1 MRVNETWMSS
11 CVFCIVK
18 CDALLVFCLSIFCWD
33 FFSVMLC
40 VVNDGRQ
47 ISDQC
52 WKVSI
57 VPSISVLLPGLRSL
71 CPHVILLISLLSF
84 RALLCPGVPFFL
96 FVQPQGQVVLCSSK
110 PFSCSAAQDFILFW
124 FSAHNT
130 TWLKLYF
137 AVFSA
142 HCWAVCDAASRM
154 SGVSQWS
161 YLITPQLNG
170 SHFIDL
176 FIYFASLIPYAE
188 SWSLLTVQVG
198 RQTKWNRSFPIGSDQ
213 MHYLFIHLFIY
224 LFLKRTQVTV
234 SRTASPPSR
243 AEREEIAGPAPLIQY

>member
-11 CVFCIVK
+11 CVLCIVK
-18 CDALLVFCLSIFCWD
+18 CDALLVFSLSAFCWH
-33 FFSVMLC
+33 FFSVMLWAA
-40 VVNDGRQ
+40 NDGRQ
-47 ISDQC
+47 ISDRC

-71 CPHVILLISLLSF
+71 CPHVILLISLLSC

-110 PFSCSAAQDFILFW
+110 PFFCSAAQDFILFW
-124 FSAHNT
+124 FSVHNT

-137 AVFSA
+137 ALFSA
-142 HCWAVCDAASRM
+142 HFERFCDTASRM

-176 FIYFASLIPYAE
+176 FIYLF
-188 SWSLLTVQVG
+188 
-198 RQTKWNRSFPIGSDQ
+198 
-213 MHYLFIHLFIY
+213 YLFNSLRRILVAADGSSGPGGQSGTDLFPLAVTKCITFLFIY
-224 LFLKRTQVTV
+224 LFIYFSSEHR
-234 SRTASPPSR
+234 SRS
-243 AEREEIAGPAPLIQY
+243 AERRRRPLEQKERRLPAPRR